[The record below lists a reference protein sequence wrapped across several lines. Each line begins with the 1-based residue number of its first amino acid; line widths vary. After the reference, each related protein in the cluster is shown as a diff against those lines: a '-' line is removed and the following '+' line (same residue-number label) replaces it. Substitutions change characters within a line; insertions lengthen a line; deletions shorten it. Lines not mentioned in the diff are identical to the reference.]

1 VKTVFVPAID
11 LLVRA
16 QMDEDSDEELEGLSG
31 MYAQDG
37 AMEVDDGTHRYTLLR
52 ELWASAR

>member
-1 VKTVFVPAID
+1 VFVPAID